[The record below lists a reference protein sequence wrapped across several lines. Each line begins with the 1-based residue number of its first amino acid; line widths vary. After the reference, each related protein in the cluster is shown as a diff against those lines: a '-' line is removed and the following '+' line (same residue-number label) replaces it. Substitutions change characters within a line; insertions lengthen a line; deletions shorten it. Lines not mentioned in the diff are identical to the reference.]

1 MESIFGDGTYEYL
14 SRVLDVCA
22 IRHRVIANNI
32 ANADTPGYK
41 RQELRFEDAL
51 RAVQEQEPEEAIY
64 RLISEDSS
72 PGRAD
77 GNNVSI
83 DTESALLAEN
93 AMTYEAVAT
102 MIDLRSE
109 WLAAALGEGGR

>member
-64 RLISEDSS
+64 RFISEDSS

>member
-1 MESIFGDGTYEYL
+1 MESIFGDATYEYL

-22 IRHRVIANNI
+22 VRHRIIANNI
-32 ANADTPGYK
+32 ANAETPGF
-41 RQELRFEDAL
+41 RRRELNFEEAL
-51 RAVQEQEPEEAIY
+51 RAVREGELGDALH
-64 RLISEDSS
+64 RLVSEDPS

-77 GNNVSI
+77 GNNVCI

-102 MIDLRSE
+102 MLDLRSQ
-109 WLAAALGEGGR
+109 WLASALGEGGR

>member
-14 SRVLDVCA
+14 SRILDVCA
-22 IRHRVIANNI
+22 LRHRIIANNI
-32 ANADTPGYK
+32 ANAETPGYK

-51 RAVQEQEPEEAIY
+51 RAVRDREPEEAIY
-64 RLISEDSS
+64 RLISEDAS

-83 DTESALLAEN
+83 DSESALLAEN
-93 AMTYEAVAT
+93 SMTYEAVAT
-102 MIDLRSE
+102 MLELRSQ